1 MPSKAYLENLSTIEV
16 FAATSISTTV
26 NSGTPAVVDRST
38 DGGTEN
44 AIGCPEVVLFVN
56 ITVGP
61 SAATA
66 LNAYVEWSFDGT
78 NYTVAE
84 YCCTCPVAASA
95 TGYRLIGP
103 VMMMA
108 PYAKFYLIAPSA
120 TLTAALYASPAYYEA
135 Q

>member
-26 NSGTPAVVDRST
+26 NSGTPAVVDRTT

-44 AIGCPEVVLFVN
+44 AIGCPEVVLFANV
-56 ITVGP
+56 TVGP

-78 NYTVAE
+78 NYTTAE
-84 YCCTCPVAASA
+84 YCCTGPVAASA
-95 TGYRLIGP
+95 TGYHLIGP

-108 PYAKFYLIAPSA
+108 PYAKFYLRAPKA
-120 TLTAALYASPAYYEA
+120 TLTAALYASPAYYEG

>member
-1 MPSKAYLENLSTIEV
+1 MASKIYLENLTTIEV

-26 NSGTPAVVDRST
+26 NSGTPVVVDRTT

-44 AIGCPEVVLFVN
+44 AIGCPEVVLFANV
-56 ITVGP
+56 TVAP
-61 SAATA
+61 AAATA

-78 NYTVAE
+78 NYSTSE
-84 YCCTCPVAASA
+84 YCCTCPVALGA
-95 TGYRLIGP
+95 TGYHLIGP

-108 PYAKFYLIAPSA
+108 PYAKFYLIAPNA
-120 TLTAALYASPAYYEA
+120 TLTAALYASPAYYEG